1 MIALLFII
9 SFLFHIVFMIIIYQL
24 YQQLQMMKQQNE
36 QHLETVLEN
45 FLLEIKEENRRLQ
58 MELDESSQETFQEQ
72 KTPST
77 SGKDPILSYV
87 NLNSDEDENTYKQ
100 EKQEDKVETSLEGQ
114 VLQLYKKGLSAEEIA
129 KKINRG
135 KTEVSLILKL
145 VKPKV

>member
-1 MIALLFII
+1 VIALLFII